1 MDIAFIYTLRLT
13 RNAVAVHEM
22 HWWQYSEMWQAFSCF
37 WQPTPEVFYALGSL
51 SFLPPVTHLLFQPLT
66 HSQVYQGLGAIGI
79 PETDQQINR
88 TITQENKIHHNLFVH
103 NLFVLHLA
111 LPPIFIIFNLPNSF
125 GLISGK
131 ERSLLCQSLFIHL

>member
-1 MDIAFIYTLRLT
+1 MASKYNHRIFIFIYQDGLT
-13 RNAVAVHEM
+13 VKCGRPSAAFGSQLQKCSM
-22 HWWQYSEMWQAFSCF
+22 HLALSPFCLPS
-37 WQPTPEVFYALGSL
+37 PTS
-51 SFLPPVTHLLFQPLT
+51 SSNHSLT

-79 PETDQQINR
+79 PETAQQINR

-111 LPPIFIIFNLPNSF
+111 SPLIFIIFSLSNSF